1 MLAAPGFSPAPAA
14 ALAAVLAAALAL
26 QSGCAGWP
34 QPQGGV
40 ATPMLLAETALE
52 RGEYPAAAREYR
64 RAAAVSRDAHV
75 AERAA
80 RVAFD
85 HGQQRELLGIARDW
99 LGREPA
105 SEVARRFAAVALL
118 ELDRRAEATR
128 EFRTLLRSAYPT
140 PADGFTAL
148 QESLG
153 DLRNEVA
160 AAQVLGTLAGEWP
173 DLPEAQYAHATRAL
187 EAGNS
192 PGALAAAGRAL
203 ALRPDWREA
212 RWLQARARI
221 AGGDCGRGL
230 QDGSLLAAESSD
242 ADRLLYAWLLAA
254 CDRSAE
260 ARPFFEDLARGR
272 VARGEA
278 LEGLA
283 GLDLDARRYD
293 EAATH
298 YTEMLATG
306 RNADRAFFGLALVAD
321 RRGEKLHAVR
331 LYARVTSGT
340 RAVQAQLRAYRLLLD
355 GGDAAGA
362 ARLLDGFVL
371 ASPEHAIAVSAG
383 RAQVLADVGRGGE
396 GLALL
401 ERAAAAYPDSD
412 ELRYARATVLEHN
425 GEVERAIAELRAV
438 LKERPQDATA
448 QNALGF
454 TLADH
459 GRNLPEA
466 ERLVRAALAQRPDS
480 AAIRDSLGWVL
491 HRRGQSAA
499 GLDWLERAYGVDP
512 DPEIAAHIGA
522 AQWALGDQAAAERTW
537 REALQ
542 RSPDSR
548 PLQQAIEQHLGRRK

>member
-1 MLAAPGFSPAPAA
+1 MLAAPDFSPAPAA
-14 ALAAVLAAALAL
+14 ALAAALAL
-26 QSGCAGWP
+26 LAGCAGWP
-34 QPQGGV
+34 PSQGGI

-64 RAAAVSRDAHV
+64 QAAAASRDTHI

-85 HGQQRELLGIARDW
+85 HGQQRELLAIARDW
-99 LGREPA
+99 LGREPT

-128 EFRTLLRSAYPT
+128 EFRALLRSAYPA

-148 QESLG
+148 QESFG

-160 AAQVLGTLAGEWP
+160 AAQVLGALAAEWP
-173 DLPEAQYAHATRAL
+173 DLPEAHYAYATRAL
-187 EAGNS
+187 EAGDS
-192 PGALAAAGRAL
+192 PAALAAAGRAL
-203 ALRPDWREA
+203 ALRPNWHEA

-221 AGGDCGRGL
+221 AGGDCSRGL
-230 QDGSLLAAESSD
+230 QDGSLLAAESTD

-254 CDRSAE
+254 CDRNVE
-260 ARPFFEDLARGR
+260 ARPFFEDLAHGR
-272 VARGEA
+272 AARAEA

-283 GLDLDARRYD
+283 GLDLDARRFD
-293 EAATH
+293 EAANH

-306 RNADRAFFGLALVAD
+306 RSSERAFFGLALTAD

-331 LYARVTSGT
+331 LYARVMAGA

-355 GGDAAGA
+355 AGNGAAA
-362 ARLLDGFVL
+362 ARLLDDFVV
-371 ASPEHAIAVSAG
+371 AAPEHALAVTAG
-383 RAQVLADVGRGGE
+383 RAQVLAELGRGDD

-401 ERAAAAYPDSD
+401 ARAGTVYPDSD
-412 ELRYARATVLEHN
+412 ELRYARATVLERN
-425 GEVERAIAELRAV
+425 GEADRAISELRAV
-438 LKERPQDATA
+438 LQQRPDDSTA

-459 GRNLPEA
+459 GRDLSEA
-466 ERLVRAALAQRPDS
+466 ERLIRAALAQRPDS
-480 AAIRDSLGWVL
+480 PAIRDSLGWVL

-499 GLDWLERAYGVDP
+499 GLEWLQRAYRADP

-522 AQWALGDQAAAERTW
+522 AQWALGDPAAAERTW

-542 RSPDSR
+542 RAPGNR
-548 PLQQAIEQHLGRRK
+548 PLQEALEQHLGQRQ

>member
-1 MLAAPGFSPAPAA
+1 MLAAHGFSPLPAA
-14 ALAAVLAAALAL
+14 AFAAALAL
-26 QSGCAGWP
+26 LAGCAGGP
-34 QPQGGV
+34 QPQDGA
-40 ATPMLLAETALE
+40 ATRMLLAETALA

-64 RAAAVSRDAHV
+64 QAAVISRDAHV

-80 RVAFD
+80 HVAFD
-85 HGQQRELLGIARDW
+85 RGQQRELLGIARDW
-99 LGREPA
+99 LAREPG

-118 ELDRRAEATR
+118 ELDRRADATR
-128 EFRTLLRSAYPT
+128 EFRVLLRSAYPT
-140 PADGFTAL
+140 PADGFAAL

-160 AAQVLGTLAGEWP
+160 AAQVLGTLAAEWP
-173 DLPEAQYAHATRAL
+173 DLPEAHYAYATRAL
-187 EAGNS
+187 EAGDS
-192 PGALAAAGRAL
+192 PAALAAAGRAL
-203 ALRPDWREA
+203 ALRPGWHEA

-221 AGGDCGRGL
+221 AGGDCSRGL
-230 QDGSLLAAESSD
+230 QDGSLLAAESTD

-254 CDRSAE
+254 CDRNAE

-272 VARGEA
+272 TARAEA

-283 GLDLDARRYD
+283 GLDLDARRFD
-293 EAATH
+293 EAANR

-306 RNADRAFFGLALVAD
+306 RNAERAFFGLALTAD
-321 RRGEKLHAVR
+321 RRGERLHAVR
-331 LYARVTSGT
+331 LYARVTAGA

-355 GGDAAGA
+355 AGDAVGA
-362 ARLLDGFVL
+362 ARLLDEFVL
-371 ASPEHAIAVSAG
+371 AAPEHAVAATAG
-383 RAQVLADVGRGGE
+383 RAQVLADVGRSAD

-401 ERAAAAYPDSD
+401 ARAGSACPDSE

-425 GEVERAIAELRAV
+425 GDPGRAIAELRAV
-438 LKERPQDATA
+438 LQQRPDDSTA

-459 GRNLPEA
+459 GLGLAEA
-466 ERLVRAALAQRPDS
+466 ERLIRAALAQRPDS

-491 HRRGQSAA
+491 HRRGQSVA
-499 GLDWLERAYGVDP
+499 GLEWLQRAYGADP

-522 AQWALGDQAAAERTW
+522 AQWSLGDRAAAERTW

-542 RSPDSR
+542 RSPGSR
-548 PLQQAIEQHLGRRK
+548 PLQQALEQHLGQHP